1 MYKDLKETYKKLYEE
16 INSKLELFSNVWKN
30 SSEKELFME
39 IAFCILTP
47 QSKAKNAW
55 EAIKI
60 LSNDDLLFKGK
71 ADDFKEILN
80 LVRFKNR
87 KSEYLVLLRDFFT
100 DEKGNI
106 NVRGKLGNMD
116 NIIEKREWFIQN
128 IKGIGMKE
136 ASHILRNI
144 GFGEEITI
152 LDRHILKNLLK
163 YNVIDEIP
171 KTITKKKYLDIE
183 EKMIL
188 FSKKVK
194 IPLSAMDM
202 VLWYSE
208 TGEIF
213 K

>member
-71 ADDFKEILN
+71 ADDFKEFLN

>member
-1 MYKDLKETYKKLYEE
+1 LYKDLKETYKKLYEE

-71 ADDFKEILN
+71 ADEFKEILN
-80 LVRFKNR
+80 IVRFKNR
-87 KSEYLVLLRDFFT
+87 KSEYLVLLREFFT
-100 DEKGNI
+100 DQKGNI
-106 NVRGKLGNMD
+106 NVRGKLGSMV
-116 NIIEKREWFIQN
+116 NIIEKREWLVNN

-144 GFGEEITI
+144 GFGDEITI

-171 KTITKKKYLDIE
+171 KSITKKIYIE
-183 EKMIL
+183 IEDKMKL
-188 FSKKVK
+188 FSEKVK
-194 IPLSAMDM
+194 IPLNAMDM
-202 VLWYSE
+202 VLWHSE